1 MKMRMDGPAALVI
14 TLLLWSS
21 AFAGIRAAL
30 EAYTPGQLALLR
42 FMVASAVM
50 AAFAIFTRMRLPE
63 PRDLP
68 VVVIAGFLGIT
79 VYHTALNYGEISV
92 TAGAA
97 SLLISLAPILTALL
111 ATLFLGERLGMR
123 GWLGI
128 AAAFGGVALIVM
140 GEGQGLR
147 IDPGAF
153 LILLAA
159 ASQSINIVIQKP
171 YLQKYTPLEW
181 SAYAVWTGTLLMLI
195 FAPGLPMAMVAA
207 PLDAT
212 LSVVYLGIFPAALAN
227 ISWTYMLSK
236 APAANAASRLY
247 LVPALAILIAWAWL
261 GEIPSA
267 VSLAGGA
274 VALSGVMLVSAHG
287 G

>member
-14 TLLLWSS
+14 TLILWSS

-30 EAYTPGQLALLR
+30 EAYTPGQVALLR
-42 FMVASAVM
+42 FAVASVVM
-50 AAFAIFTRMRLPE
+50 AAFALFTHMRLPE
-63 PRDLP
+63 VRDLP
-68 VVVIAGFLGIT
+68 VVILAGFLGIT

-97 SLLISLAPILTALL
+97 SLLISLAPVLTALL
-111 ATLFLGERLGMR
+111 ATLFLGERLGIR

-128 AAAFGGVALIVM
+128 TAAFGGITLIAM
-140 GEGQGLR
+140 GEGHGLR
-147 IDPGAF
+147 VDPGAF

-159 ASQSINIVIQKP
+159 ASQSVNIVLQKP
-171 YLQKYTPLEW
+171 YLQKYTAVEW
-181 SAYAVWTGTLLMLI
+181 SAYAVWSGTPLMLI
-195 FAPGLPMAMVAA
+195 FAPGLPDAMAAA

-212 LSVVYLGIFPAALAN
+212 LSVVYLGVFPAALAN

-236 APAANAASRLY
+236 APAASAASRLY

-274 VALSGVMLVSAHG
+274 VALSGVLLVSAQSG
-287 G
+287 

>member
-68 VVVIAGFLGIT
+68 AVVIAGFLGIT